1 MKGNAMDLSAQQT
14 ALLFKPV
21 AGGYVF
27 RMPYQ
32 MGLAKVR
39 HYLVSEGQKAE
50 LTATILG
57 KRAGLTR
64 LGLVLAA
71 VGAVLIAALLVF
83 SLSPHRNPGTS
94 DTIAMFVLA
103 TVLIAAG
110 FAAWRWWK
118 LRQLE
123 PMLAQLAPTD
133 LQITRS
139 EMRGRMLSGM
149 SVKQLWLVV
158 TLSVLAGAANLAS
171 GAYALSLGQSGV
183 ASIISGVIFVAVG
196 FYYALH
202 LVSRM
207 KAAA

>member
-1 MKGNAMDLSAQQT
+1 
-14 ALLFKPV
+14 
-21 AGGYVF
+21 
-27 RMPYQ
+27 
-32 MGLAKVR
+32 
-39 HYLVSEGQKAE
+39 
-50 LTATILG
+50 
-57 KRAGLTR
+57 
-64 LGLVLAA
+64 VLASHVREKVVPLVVDHDERWKIDVVDFPDGFHPEVLYA
-71 VGAVLIAALLVF
+71 WFIPWMIHAGVRRRWRSFLIAALLVF

-123 PMLAQLAPTD
+123 SMLAQLAPTD

>member
-1 MKGNAMDLSAQQT
+1 
-14 ALLFKPV
+14 
-21 AGGYVF
+21 
-27 RMPYQ
+27 
-32 MGLAKVR
+32 
-39 HYLVSEGQKAE
+39 
-50 LTATILG
+50 
-57 KRAGLTR
+57 
-64 LGLVLAA
+64 VLAA